1 MQHCDVTPRRSGT
14 LDGQFNLKR
23 ARICVCTSAWTCG
36 VETLGRFSLTWSVA
50 DLTEGMAAKK
60 IRILSFQSGDI
71 LGGTELNN
79 YRIISR
85 MDRERFEVDVCF
97 LDNEGPLTPLYRAL
111 GFRVYHLLAGCKL
124 QLSSCLR
131 LTRILRRTHYD
142 ILHIFGL
149 RANLIGRVV
158 GRLFGVRRIIT
169 GQRSVDA
176 WRSGWHALADHLTSP
191 LVSVYISNSY
201 AGAETLRTRER
212 ISREKVIVI
221 HNGIDWSRFALPRL
235 PGPVRHLLGVPP
247 EVPVIV
253 SVGELRD
260 AKGHSYLLEAVSKL
274 RSVGK
279 EFRMWLVGD
288 GVLRETIERQIRQ
301 FGLESIVTILGSRK
315 EIPEILRESDIYCLA
330 SLWEGLPTSI
340 MEAMSSALPVVA
352 TAVGGVPEL
361 VRDGETGLLVPSR
374 DPKALA
380 EALAKLLDSPRMRV
394 AFGEAG
400 QSVIKRHFAIAD
412 KIRDLEKVY
421 EDLLSVEARTT

>member
-1 MQHCDVTPRRSGT
+1 MV
-14 LDGQFNLKR
+14 
-23 ARICVCTSAWTCG
+23 V
-36 VETLGRFSLTWSVA
+36 
-50 DLTEGMAAKK
+50 KK
-60 IRILSFQSGDI
+60 MRILSLQSGDT
-71 LGGTELNN
+71 LGGTELSN

-111 GFRVYHLLAGCKL
+111 GLRVFHLLAGCKL
-124 QLSSCLR
+124 QISSCLR
-131 LTRILRRTHYD
+131 LSRILRRTRYD

-158 GRLFGVRRIIT
+158 GRICGVQHIIT

-212 ISREKVIVI
+212 IAPEKVIVI
-221 HNGIDWSRFALPRL
+221 HSGIDWSHFALPRS
-235 PGPVRHLLGVPP
+235 PGSIRHAFGVPP
-247 EVPVIV
+247 EVPVIS
-253 SVGELRD
+253 SVGGLRE
-260 AKGHSYLLEAVSKL
+260 AKGHSYLLEAVSEL
-274 RSVGK
+274 RSAGK
-279 EFRMWLVGD
+279 EFRVWLVGD
-288 GVLRETIERQIRQ
+288 GVLRETIERQIMQ
-301 FGLESIVTILGSRK
+301 LGLERIVTLLGTRQ
-315 EIPEILRESDIYCLA
+315 EIPEILCESDIYCLA
-330 SLWEGLPTSI
+330 SLWEGLPGSI

-380 EALAKLLDSPRMRV
+380 EALAKLLDSPCMRV
-394 AFGEAG
+394 ALGEAG
-400 QSVIKRHFAIAD
+400 QSVIRRHFAIAD

-421 EDLLSVEARTT
+421 EGLLSTAARTT